1 MYASYSGDDLGRPSL
16 HLRPSTVEENQ
27 ASGVYNTQREKVEK
41 RRPRMSYRQR
51 GGQRRKTE
59 VLTGGV
65 LHPWIHGSSVSM
77 DSASSIIDVSG
88 EVTCIESDG
97 KGL

>member
-27 ASGVYNTQREKVEK
+27 ASGVYNTHSK
-41 RRPRMSYRQR
+41 RKR
-51 GGQRRKTE
+51 GETEALDELSE

-65 LHPWIHGSSVSM
+65 LHPWSHGSSDSM